1 MENNKSG
8 RIIKNAMV
16 IAALFVGMTSLT
28 SFGADKLP
36 EAKDYPVNTIY
47 TGNAAKDIDNSDE
60 FTHEF
65 RTRFKEAMQGDV
77 VFAGEYAQAGWGCG
91 GSGCHTVALINK
103 RTGRA
108 LDKAFTVYYGG
119 GGADDGPLSIGE
131 EVVFMDKN
139 SKLLITSG
147 DDETTGKSF
156 SYYYILEGNELK
168 LIRKVEEKGEE

>member
-8 RIIKNAMV
+8 RAINSAFV
-16 IAALFVGMTSLT
+16 IAVLFLGMTSFI
-28 SFGADKLP
+28 SSGAEKLP
-36 EAKDYPVNTIY
+36 EAKDYPVKTIY

-60 FTHEF
+60 FTHAF
-65 RTRFKEAMQGDV
+65 RTRFREAMQGNV

-108 LDKAFTVYYGG
+108 LDKAFTVFYGG
-119 GGADDGPLSIGE
+119 GDADDGPLSIGE

-147 DDETTGKSF
+147 DDETTGQSF
-156 SYYYILEGNELK
+156 SYYYVLEDNELK
-168 LIRKVEEKGEE
+168 LIRKVEDKGGE